1 MRLQVDR
8 RQAVLRRYAREPVK
22 RPCAARS
29 AVLMGLLAISGCG
42 WLGSS
47 SASKPT
53 EACPS
58 TVILR
63 PLANTAVFGPAPE
76 RRPDN
81 VSFYGLLSEAEAK
94 CVYSGDVM
102 RLVLDVVVVAERGP
116 AAKADSADFQYFV
129 AVTGPDQAIL
139 SKRPFPVRIVFDT
152 PQKRSGVTD
161 HIEETI
167 SLGGRQGTD
176 LNIVVGFQQSPEVVD
191 FYKKFRG
198 R

>member
-8 RQAVLRRYAREPVK
+8 RQALLRRYAREPVK

-81 VSFYGLLSEAEAK
+81 VAFYGLLSEAEAK
-94 CVYSGDVM
+94 CVYSGDAV
-102 RLVLDVVVVAERGP
+102 RLVLDIVVVAERGP

-129 AVTGPDQAIL
+129 AVTGPNQAIL
-139 SKRPFPVRIVFDT
+139 SKKPFPVRIVFDT

-167 SLGGRQGTD
+167 ALGGRQGTD
-176 LNIVVGFQQSPEVVD
+176 LDILVGFQQSPEVVD

>member
-8 RQAVLRRYAREPVK
+8 RQAVLRRYPREPVS
-22 RPCAARS
+22 RPRAARS
-29 AVLMGLLAISGCG
+29 AVLIGLLAISGCG

-81 VSFYGLLSEAEAK
+81 VAFYGLLSEAEAK
-94 CVYSGDVM
+94 CVYSGDAV
-102 RLVLDVVVVAERGP
+102 RLVLDIVVVAERGP

-129 AVTGPDQAIL
+129 AVTGPNQAIL
-139 SKRPFPVRIVFDT
+139 SKKPFPVRIVFDT

-167 SLGGRQGTD
+167 ALGGRQGTD
-176 LNIVVGFQQSPEVVD
+176 LDILVGFQQSPEVVD

>member
-81 VSFYGLLSEAEAK
+81 VAFYGLLSEADAK
-94 CVYSGDVM
+94 CVYSGDTM

-139 SKRPFPVRIVFDT
+139 SKRPFPVRIAFDT

-167 SLGGRQGTD
+167 ALGGRQGTD

>member
-8 RQAVLRRYAREPVK
+8 RQAVLRRYARELVR
-22 RPCAARS
+22 RPRAARS
-29 AVLMGLLAISGCG
+29 AVLMGVLAISGCG

-81 VSFYGLLSEAEAK
+81 VAFYGLLSEADAK
-94 CVYSGDVM
+94 CVYSGDSV
-102 RLVLDVVVVAERGP
+102 RLVLDIVVVAERGP

-139 SKRPFPVRIVFDT
+139 SKRPFPVRIAFDT
-152 PQKRSGVTD
+152 PQKRSGITD
-161 HIEETI
+161 HIEEAI
-167 SLGGRQGTD
+167 PLGGRQGTD
-176 LNIVVGFQQSPEVVD
+176 LNIIVGFQQSPEVVD

>member
-1 MRLQVDR
+1 VRLQVDR

-81 VSFYGLLSEAEAK
+81 VAFYGLLSEAEAK
-94 CVYSGDVM
+94 CVYSGDAV
-102 RLVLDVVVVAERGP
+102 RLVLDIVVVAERGP

-129 AVTGPDQAIL
+129 AVTGPNQAIL
-139 SKRPFPVRIVFDT
+139 SKKPFPVRIVFDT

-167 SLGGRQGTD
+167 ALGGRQGTD

>member
-1 MRLQVDR
+1 M
-8 RQAVLRRYAREPVK
+8 K
-22 RPCAARS
+22 RPC

-81 VSFYGLLSEAEAK
+81 VAFYGLLSEAEAK
-94 CVYSGDVM
+94 CVYSGDAV
-102 RLVLDVVVVAERGP
+102 RLVLDIVVVAERGP

-129 AVTGPDQAIL
+129 AVTGPNQAIL
-139 SKRPFPVRIVFDT
+139 SKKPFPVRIVFDT

-167 SLGGRQGTD
+167 ALGGRQGTD
-176 LNIVVGFQQSPEVVD
+176 LDILVGFQQSPEVVD

>member
-1 MRLQVDR
+1 MR
-8 RQAVLRRYAREPVK
+8 
-22 RPCAARS
+22 RPLAAPS
-29 AVLMGLLAISGCG
+29 AVLIGLLALSGCG

-47 SASKPT
+47 SESKPT

-58 TVILR
+58 TLILR

-81 VSFYGLLSEAEAK
+81 VAFYGLLSEANAK
-94 CVYSGDVM
+94 CVYNGDAM
-102 RLVLDVVVVAERGP
+102 RLVLDIVVVAERGP
-116 AAKADSADFQYFV
+116 AAKADSVDFQYFV

-139 SKRPFPVRIVFDT
+139 SKKPFPVRIVFDG
-152 PQKRSGVTD
+152 PGKRSGVTD
-161 HIEETI
+161 HIEEAI
-167 SLGGRQGTD
+167 PLGGRQATD

>member
-81 VSFYGLLSEAEAK
+81 VAFYGLLSEADAK
-94 CVYSGDVM
+94 CVYSGDSV
-102 RLVLDVVVVAERGP
+102 RLVLDIVVVAERGP

-139 SKRPFPVRIVFDT
+139 SKKPFPVRIVFDT

-167 SLGGRQGTD
+167 ALGGRQAAD
-176 LNIVVGFQQSPEVVD
+176 LNILVGFQQSPEVVD

>member
-1 MRLQVDR
+1 M
-8 RQAVLRRYAREPVK
+8 
-22 RPCAARS
+22 
-29 AVLMGLLAISGCG
+29 
-42 WLGSS
+42 
-47 SASKPT
+47 
-53 EACPS
+53 
-58 TVILR
+58 ILR

-81 VSFYGLLSEAEAK
+81 VAFYGLLSEAEAK
-94 CVYSGDVM
+94 CVYSGDAV
-102 RLVLDVVVVAERGP
+102 RLVLDIVVVAERGP

-129 AVTGPDQAIL
+129 AVTGPNQAIL
-139 SKRPFPVRIVFDT
+139 SKKPFPVRIVFDT

>member
-81 VSFYGLLSEAEAK
+81 VAFYGLLSEADAK
-94 CVYSGDVM
+94 CVYSGDSV
-102 RLVLDVVVVAERGP
+102 RLVLDIVVVAERGP

-139 SKRPFPVRIVFDT
+139 SKRPFPVRIAFDT

-167 SLGGRQGTD
+167 ALGGRQGAD
-176 LNIVVGFQQSPEVVD
+176 LNILVGFQQSPEVVD